1 MAYRCRLL
9 GHIGWR
15 ARTALG
21 GGGGDRAGE
30 RAHQVCCCSSSSS
43 STRRRRPPLW
53 EPPAPARP
61 SRARWPIG
69 SQTNPPNTASTG
81 ANPAPGRGSAGPRER
96 DPSLNFCPSLPPL
109 TPAAAAPYLSP
120 SPHPPTTT
128 DAPAADEA
136 ADEAGP
142 KAKASGKDTDGPAFS
157 LSDAKRGNEW
167 QPSDVD
173 AALRYYSSALG
184 GGSASVEAPPRE
196 ADFVVNRL
204 GIEDAAF
211 FDDVDNNGAGTV
223 QDAYAHAG
231 VAEAA
236 PKARPR
242 GPRRGDEEASA
253 APAEDGGAG
262 GGPSDELRDLEA
274 DKAAAAV
281 FDELDLGAGA
291 DYEDMDGADAPWTWG
306 AAAAGQQQQQGQGGG
321 GQTRRGAAQAAAAIA
336 SFAAT
341 GSSAGPASDVE
352 GIVASLGAL
361 DLSEAGVDPE
371 AQELAALVTDDVA
384 ADADLLFAA
393 DGGAD
398 ADDGLAGLPA
408 DAPALS
414 AAEAA
419 AVDAAISAS
428 VPRAA
433 GAAELADAPTYA
445 LDAQQRAE
453 LEATALPSSAVD
465 AYLQQLQAAAP
476 APADGVASALAGKTA
491 EAPQPAPAVPA
502 AVASAR
508 APAADAQAMG
518 PAPAELLAADPALEA
533 ALDADATASAAAA
546 AIGADADIASVVAEL
561 AELAAVPAVEY
572 SAAMFPEAG
581 DMAVFE
587 QLVNATA
594 EYMDA
599 VGSAGAVAGAAA
611 RDLDGAMLGDGVNP
625 YDDLPEDLVSPT
637 QLAQGAL
644 DDDEDAGMVD
654 GERVTW
660 SERVLEVSR
669 VTKVVKGGKIMGF
682 RAVVVVGDGKGR
694 LGVGCQSGREVGTA
708 VKRALVDA
716 KRSVVRVPIVGAH
729 KTLPH
734 KVEAWFKG
742 AGVVV
747 VPAGPGTGVI
757 AGGAVRS
764 VLEVAGV
771 QNCLAK
777 RLGSRSNLNNA
788 RCTVE
793 ALGQMRTLKDV
804 AELRGVPLARLLQ

>member
-1 MAYRCRLL
+1 
-9 GHIGWR
+9 
-15 ARTALG
+15 
-21 GGGGDRAGE
+21 
-30 RAHQVCCCSSSSS
+30 
-43 STRRRRPPLW
+43 
-53 EPPAPARP
+53 
-61 SRARWPIG
+61 
-69 SQTNPPNTASTG
+69 
-81 ANPAPGRGSAGPRER
+81 
-96 DPSLNFCPSLPPL
+96 
-109 TPAAAAPYLSP
+109 
-120 SPHPPTTT
+120 
-128 DAPAADEA
+128 
-136 ADEAGP
+136 
-142 KAKASGKDTDGPAFS
+142 
-157 LSDAKRGNEW
+157 
-167 QPSDVD
+167 
-173 AALRYYSSALG
+173 
-184 GGSASVEAPPRE
+184 
-196 ADFVVNRL
+196 
-204 GIEDAAF
+204 
-211 FDDVDNNGAGTV
+211 VDNNGAGTI

-242 GPRRGDEEASA
+242 GPRRGDEA
-253 APAEDGGAG
+253 APGDADAAGADGAG
-262 GGPSDELRDLEA
+262 LSDELRDLEA

-291 DYEDMDGADAPWTWG
+291 DYEDMDGADAPWTWDASS
-306 AAAAGQQQQQGQGGG
+306 AAASSQQQQT
-321 GQTRRGAAQAAAAIA
+321 QTRRGAQQAAAAIA

-341 GSSAGPASDVE
+341 GSAPGAAAWDAE

-384 ADADLLFAA
+384 ADADLLFV
-393 DGGAD
+393 DGAKD
-398 ADDGLAGLPA
+398 EDLPA
-408 DAPALS
+408 DGAAALS
-414 AAEAA
+414 SAEAA
-419 AVDAAISAS
+419 AVDAAIAAA
-428 VPRAA
+428 VPSA
-433 GAAELADAPTYA
+433 GAAGLADAPTYA
-445 LDAQQRAE
+445 LDAAQRAE
-453 LEATALPSSAVD
+453 LEAAGLPAAAVD
-465 AYLQQLQAAAP
+465 AYLKQLSAVAAAD
-476 APADGVASALAGKTA
+476 DGSVSSSLSAKAN
-491 EAPQPAPAVPA
+491 EAPVPAGAIPA

-508 APAADAQAMG
+508 APAPDAQAMA
-518 PAPAELLAADPALEA
+518 PAPAELLAVDAALEA
-533 ALDADATASAAAA
+533 ALDADAALVAAAPS
-546 AIGADADIASVVAEL
+546 ADPEIASVVAEL

-599 VGSAGAVAGAAA
+599 VGGSSGAGAAA
-611 RDLDGAMLGDGVNP
+611 RDLDASMLGAGVNP
-625 YDDLPEDLVSPT
+625 YDDLPEELVSPV
-637 QLAQGAL
+637 QLAQGSVL
-644 DDDEDAGMVD
+644 DDDDDAGLVD
-654 GERVTW
+654 GERVVW
-660 SERVLEVSR
+660 AERVLEVSR

-682 RAVVVVGDGKGR
+682 RAVVVVGDGNGR

-716 KRSVVRVPIVGAH
+716 KRSVVRIPIVGAH

-742 AGVVV
+742 ARVVV

-793 ALGQMRTLKDV
+793 ALGMLRTLKDV

>member
-1 MAYRCRLL
+1 
-9 GHIGWR
+9 
-15 ARTALG
+15 
-21 GGGGDRAGE
+21 
-30 RAHQVCCCSSSSS
+30 
-43 STRRRRPPLW
+43 
-53 EPPAPARP
+53 
-61 SRARWPIG
+61 
-69 SQTNPPNTASTG
+69 
-81 ANPAPGRGSAGPRER
+81 
-96 DPSLNFCPSLPPL
+96 
-109 TPAAAAPYLSP
+109 
-120 SPHPPTTT
+120 
-128 DAPAADEA
+128 
-136 ADEAGP
+136 
-142 KAKASGKDTDGPAFS
+142 
-157 LSDAKRGNEW
+157 
-167 QPSDVD
+167 
-173 AALRYYSSALG
+173 
-184 GGSASVEAPPRE
+184 
-196 ADFVVNRL
+196 VVNRL

-211 FDDVDNNGAGTV
+211 FDDVDNNGAGTI
-223 QDAYAHAG
+223 QDAYANAG

-242 GPRRGDEEASA
+242 PRRPDEAGAGADGA
-253 APAEDGGAG
+253 AAAEDGAAG
-262 GGPSDELRDLEA
+262 LSDELRDLEA
-274 DKAAAAV
+274 DKAAAAAY
-281 FDELDLGAGA
+281 DELDLGAGA
-291 DYEDMDGADAPWTWG
+291 DYEDMDGADAPWTWD
-306 AAAAGQQQQQGQGGG
+306 AQQQQQLASAGGA
-321 GQTRRGAAQAAAAIA
+321 QTRRGAAQAAAAIA

-341 GSSAGPASDVE
+341 GASAGPASDVE

-361 DLSEAGVDPE
+361 DLSETGVDPE

-384 ADADLLFAA
+384 ADADLLFA
-393 DGGAD
+393 DGAD
-398 ADDGLAGLPA
+398 DDGLAGLPLA
-408 DAPALS
+408 DGALLS
-414 AAEAA
+414 GAEAA
-419 AVDAAISAS
+419 AVDAAI
-428 VPRAA
+428 RAA
-433 GAAELADAPTYA
+433 VPSAATGDLADAPTYA
-445 LDAQQRAE
+445 LDAGQRAE
-453 LEATALPSSAVD
+453 LEAQALPPSAVD
-465 AYLQQLQAAAP
+465 AYLAALRAV
-476 APADGVASALAGKTA
+476 AAGDGVAAALSAGGG
-491 EAPQPAPAVPA
+491 EAPVPAGAVPA

-508 APAADAQAMG
+508 APAPDAQAMA

-533 ALDADATASAAAA
+533 ALDADVAQRLAAAGGGGAGVLA
-546 AIGADADIASVVAEL
+546 AGADPDIAAVVAEL

-599 VGSAGAVAGAAA
+599 VGGAASA
-611 RDLDGAMLGDGVNP
+611 AAAGGGGASSSRDLDSAMLGQGVNP

-637 QLAQGAL
+637 QLAAAAL
-644 DDDEDAGMVD
+644 DDDEDASGNVVD

-660 SERVLEVSR
+660 AERVLEVSR

-793 ALGQMRTLKDV
+793 ALGKMRTLRDV

>member
-1 MAYRCRLL
+1 MIYARSQAAA
-9 GHIGWR
+9 R
-15 ARTALG
+15 AA
-21 GGGGDRAGE
+21 
-30 RAHQVCCCSSSSS
+30 
-43 STRRRRPPLW
+43 
-53 EPPAPARP
+53 
-61 SRARWPIG
+61 
-69 SQTNPPNTASTG
+69 
-81 ANPAPGRGSAGPRER
+81 AGPRAAVAVPRRVQQRLVARAAEE
-96 DPSLNFCPSLPPL
+96 DAAEAAD
-109 TPAAAAPYLSP
+109 AAADDA
-120 SPHPPTTT
+120 
-128 DAPAADEA
+128 APAADEA
-136 ADEAGP
+136 P
-142 KAKASGKDTDGPAFS
+142 KKAAKAEADGPAFS

-173 AALRYYSSALG
+173 AALRYYQAAASG
-184 GGSASVEAPPRE
+184 GAADAPPRE

-211 FDDVDNNGAGTV
+211 FDDVDSNGAGTV

-242 GPRRGDEEASA
+242 ARRDDGGADGA
-253 APAEDGGAG
+253 AAAEDGAG
-262 GGPSDELRDLEA
+262 LSDELRDLEA

-291 DYEDMDGADAPWTWG
+291 DYEDMDGADAPWTWD
-306 AAAAGQQQQQGQGGG
+306 AAAASSGAQQQQQ
-321 GQTRRGAAQAAAAIA
+321 QTRRGAQQAAAAIA

-384 ADADLLFAA
+384 ADADLLFA
-393 DGGAD
+393 DGAD

-408 DAPALS
+408 DAPALTS
-414 AAEAA
+414 AEAA
-419 AVDAAISAS
+419 AVDAAISAA
-428 VPRAA
+428 VPRLA

-445 LDAQQRAE
+445 LDAAQRAE
-453 LEATALPSSAVD
+453 LEAAALPSSAVD
-465 AYLQQLQAAAP
+465 AYLAQLQKAAA
-476 APADGVASALAGKTA
+476 ADQDGVASALSSKTS
-491 EAPQPAPAVPA
+491 EAPVPAPAVPA

-533 ALDADATASAAAA
+533 ALDADAAAAPAVA
-546 AIGADADIASVVAEL
+546 AAGADAEIASVVAEL

-599 VGSAGAVAGAAA
+599 VGSAASAAGGSS
-611 RDLDGAMLGDGVNP
+611 RDLDSAMLGDGVNP

-793 ALGQMRTLKDV
+793 ALGKMRTLKDV

>member
-1 MAYRCRLL
+1 M
-9 GHIGWR
+9 
-15 ARTALG
+15 
-21 GGGGDRAGE
+21 
-30 RAHQVCCCSSSSS
+30 
-43 STRRRRPPLW
+43 
-53 EPPAPARP
+53 
-61 SRARWPIG
+61 
-69 SQTNPPNTASTG
+69 
-81 ANPAPGRGSAGPRER
+81 
-96 DPSLNFCPSLPPL
+96 
-109 TPAAAAPYLSP
+109 
-120 SPHPPTTT
+120 
-128 DAPAADEA
+128 
-136 ADEAGP
+136 
-142 KAKASGKDTDGPAFS
+142 
-157 LSDAKRGNEW
+157 
-167 QPSDVD
+167 
-173 AALRYYSSALG
+173 
-184 GGSASVEAPPRE
+184 
-196 ADFVVNRL
+196 VNRL

-211 FDDVDNNGAGTV
+211 FDDVDNNGAGTI

-242 GPRRGDEEASA
+242 PRRGDEGA
-253 APAEDGGAG
+253 ADGAAAGDDAGAG
-262 GGPSDELRDLEA
+262 LSDELRDLEA
-274 DKAAAAV
+274 DKAAAAAY
-281 FDELDLGAGA
+281 DELDLGAGA

-306 AAAAGQQQQQGQGGG
+306 AASAGGQQQQQQQQ
-321 GQTRRGAAQAAAAIA
+321 QTRRGAAQAAAAIS

-341 GSSAGPASDVE
+341 GSAPGAASWDAE

-384 ADADLLFAA
+384 ADADLLFVD
-393 DGGAD
+393 DG

-408 DAPALS
+408 DSAAALS
-414 AAEAA
+414 ASEAA
-419 AVDAAISAS
+419 AVDAAISAA
-428 VPRAA
+428 VPSAAA
-433 GAAELADAPTYA
+433 GDLADAPTYA
-445 LDAQQRAE
+445 LDAAQRAE
-453 LEATALPSSAVD
+453 LEAAGLSSGAVD
-465 AYLQQLQAAAP
+465 AYVAQLAAVA
-476 APADGVASALAGKTA
+476 AGDASGVASAVSDKAG
-491 EAPQPAPAVPA
+491 EAPQPAGAVPA

-508 APAADAQAMG
+508 APATDAQAMAP
-518 PAPAELLAADPALEA
+518 PAAELLAADPALEA
-533 ALDADATASAAAA
+533 ALDADAAASVAAPSGAAAA
-546 AIGADADIASVVAEL
+546 DPEIASVVAEL

-581 DMAVFE
+581 DMTVFE

-599 VGSAGAVAGAAA
+599 VGGAPAGQ
-611 RDLDGAMLGDGVNP
+611 RDLDAAALGEGVNA
-625 YDDLPEDLVSPT
+625 YDDLPEDLVSPV

-644 DDDEDAGMVD
+644 LDEEDGGDAGLVD

-660 SERVLEVSR
+660 AERVLEVSR

-694 LGVGCQSGREVGTA
+694 IGVGCQSGREVGTA

-716 KRSVVRVPIVGAH
+716 KRSVVRIPIVGAQ

-734 KVEAWFKG
+734 KVEAFFKG
-742 AGVVV
+742 ARVVV

-788 RCTVE
+788 RCTLE
-793 ALGQMRTLKDV
+793 ALGMLRTLKDV
-804 AELRGVPLARLLQ
+804 SELRGVPLARLLQ

>member
-1 MAYRCRLL
+1 MPARALSPWRARGRSEVALTPL
-9 GHIGWR
+9 VPHRPRPIPRPSVDQRGWR
-15 ARTALG
+15 ARPLNFSPP
-21 GGGGDRAGE
+21 
-30 RAHQVCCCSSSSS
+30 CLP
-43 STRRRRPPLW
+43 PPL
-53 EPPAPARP
+53 PAVA
-61 SRARWPIG
+61 A
-69 SQTNPPNTASTG
+69 TAHRH
-81 ANPAPGRGSAGPRER
+81 P
-96 DPSLNFCPSLPPL
+96 LLPP
-109 TPAAAAPYLSP
+109 SP
-120 SPHPPTTT
+120 NTTT
-128 DAPAADEA
+128 DAAADDAAPAAADEA
-136 ADEAGP
+136 P
-142 KAKASGKDTDGPAFS
+142 KKAAAKAETDGPAFS

-173 AALRYYSSALG
+173 AALRYYQAA
-184 GGSASVEAPPRE
+184 ASGAAADAPPRE

-211 FDDVDNNGAGTV
+211 FDDVDSNGAGTV

-242 GPRRGDEEASA
+242 ARRDEGGADGA
-253 APAEDGGAG
+253 AAAEDGAG
-262 GGPSDELRDLEA
+262 LSDELRDLEA

-291 DYEDMDGADAPWTWG
+291 DYEDMDGADAPWTWD
-306 AAAAGQQQQQGQGGG
+306 AAAASSGAQQQQQQ
-321 GQTRRGAAQAAAAIA
+321 QTRRGAQQAAAAIA

-384 ADADLLFAA
+384 ADADLLFA
-393 DGGAD
+393 DGGE
-398 ADDGLAGLPA
+398 DDGLAGLPA
-408 DAPALS
+408 DAPALTS
-414 AAEAA
+414 AEAA
-419 AVDAAISAS
+419 AVDAAISAA
-428 VPRAA
+428 VPRLA

-445 LDAQQRAE
+445 LDATQRAE
-453 LEATALPSSAVD
+453 LEAAALPSSAVD
-465 AYLQQLQAAAP
+465 AYLSQLKQAAA
-476 APADGVASALAGKTA
+476 ADQDGVASALSSKTS
-491 EAPQPAPAVPA
+491 EAPVPAPAVPA

-533 ALDADATASAAAA
+533 ALDADAASPAAAA
-546 AIGADADIASVVAEL
+546 AGADAEIASVVAEL

-599 VGSAGAVAGAAA
+599 VGSAATAGASAS
-611 RDLDGAMLGDGVNP
+611 RDLDSAMLGDGVNP

-660 SERVLEVSR
+660 AERVLEVSR

-793 ALGQMRTLKDV
+793 ALGKMRTLKDV